1 MPPCRCGIEL
11 RRVRILKSHPT
22 PRVRVPAVV
31 WCAADGVS
39 WCRGAQR
46 TREKTEE
53 MPYRAVHTDPAPV
66 SMHLQSQKA
75 PSHSTP
81 YSSATGFPGP
91 QEIIPRPLNSPTR
104 NHPRRAY
111 TVHIAAQPTHCVYPA
126 IRARMHKDITGP
138 RNKNVRDPPA
148 IDNLILSG
156 PAIGTRSQRTPSSFT
171 FPTAVADGGGRSYS
185 HPRR

>member
-1 MPPCRCGIEL
+1 MAFPG
-11 RRVRILKSHPT
+11 
-22 PRVRVPAVV
+22 AVV
-31 WCAADGVS
+31 RRGRGRRQKRCHIEPCTQTRHPFPCTSSPRKHQATVLRTVVPLVS
-39 WCRGAQR
+39 
-46 TREKTEE
+46 
-53 MPYRAVHTDPAPV
+53 RAHKKLFPA
-66 SMHLQSQKA
+66 
-75 PSHSTP
+75 HS
-81 YSSATGFPGP
+81 
-91 QEIIPRPLNSPTR
+91 IPTR

-111 TVHIAAQPTHCVYPA
+111 TVHIAAQPTHCVYPV
-126 IRARMHKDITGP
+126 IRARLHKDITGP

>member
-1 MPPCRCGIEL
+1 MEEVIVNEAAVLPPCRCGIEL

-91 QEIIPRPLNSPTR
+91 QEIIPRPLNSHAQSPTTR
-104 NHPRRAY
+104 VHGTHRGAAHPLCLSG
-111 TVHIAAQPTHCVYPA
+111 HP
-126 IRARMHKDITGP
+126 G
-138 RNKNVRDPPA
+138 PPA
-148 IDNLILSG
+148 
-156 PAIGTRSQRTPSSFT
+156 
-171 FPTAVADGGGRSYS
+171 
-185 HPRR
+185 